1 MTASLFENA
10 KLAVPADAPARR
22 LPAPWIRFWLWGVAL
37 LVILM
42 VVVGGA
48 TRLTGSGL
56 SITQW
61 RPVTGAL
68 PPLSA
73 ADWSAEFAR
82 YRGSPQY
89 EFLNAGMSLADFKS
103 IYWWEW
109 GHRQLGRFIGLVYLG
124 GFLFGLVRRAFPFGT
139 GIRLALMGALLG
151 FQGLIGWVMVAS
163 GLKPGMTAVE
173 PLDLSAHLLFASL
186 FLASVVAMA
195 TSLERRAESSP
206 GPRLAGPIPASA
218 SWLSKLLLCLIFVQ
232 ITLGALVAG
241 AHAGLIYNSWPLM
254 DGRFIPPL
262 RELFAESPWF
272 ANLFENAS
280 LIQLDHRLVA
290 YLVGALALANAAL
303 WRRGSD
309 GRLAGLAAALAGL
322 VLAQLVLGIVTLL
335 LAVPLLAALAHQLLA
350 MVVLTLVVRL
360 ATLCRSSHRRLGPAA
375 LYEGKGPLAA
385 HVATR

>member
-82 YRGSPQY
+82 YRDSPQY

-109 GHRQLGRFIGLVYLG
+109 AHRQLGRFIGLVYLG

-163 GLKPGMTAVE
+163 GLKPGMTA
-173 PLDLSAHLLFASL
+173 
-186 FLASVVAMA
+186 
-195 TSLERRAESSP
+195 
-206 GPRLAGPIPASA
+206 
-218 SWLSKLLLCLIFVQ
+218 
-232 ITLGALVAG
+232 
-241 AHAGLIYNSWPLM
+241 
-254 DGRFIPPL
+254 
-262 RELFAESPWF
+262 
-272 ANLFENAS
+272 
-280 LIQLDHRLVA
+280 
-290 YLVGALALANAAL
+290 
-303 WRRGSD
+303 
-309 GRLAGLAAALAGL
+309 
-322 VLAQLVLGIVTLL
+322 
-335 LAVPLLAALAHQLLA
+335 
-350 MVVLTLVVRL
+350 
-360 ATLCRSSHRRLGPAA
+360 
-375 LYEGKGPLAA
+375 
-385 HVATR
+385 